1 MALRAKRTRKS
12 SDESVGKAAKAP
24 AKRASAKHAPAKR
37 SKPPAAKKTAAG
49 AGAND
54 GRARLEAEL
63 KDAKARIAELEKLNE
78 EAVNRIDWVIDSLQ
92 TVLAEKD

>member
-24 AKRASAKHAPAKR
+24 AKRAPAKR
-37 SKPPAAKKTAAG
+37 QRQPVAKPAVAKSAAAA
-49 AGAND
+49 ATKND

-63 KDAKARIAELEKLNE
+63 KDARARIAELEKLNE

-92 TVLAEKD
+92 TVLAEKE